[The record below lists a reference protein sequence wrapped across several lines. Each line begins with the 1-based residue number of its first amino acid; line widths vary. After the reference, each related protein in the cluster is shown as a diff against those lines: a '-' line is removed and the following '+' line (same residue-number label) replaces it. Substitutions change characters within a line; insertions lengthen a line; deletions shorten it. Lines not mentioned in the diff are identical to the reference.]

1 MKVSIV
7 IPIYKVNFSFAEKLS
22 FKRCL
27 KEFSKYDINII
38 TFRELNITEYKSI
51 ASEYNIDIKSVYFNK
66 KYFNSIYMYNKLLM
80 SIKFYEKFIDYEYI
94 LIYQLDAYVFHD
106 ELKYWCSLNYDYIG
120 APWFENFLS
129 RQENKKLWKIGN
141 GGFSLRKVSKFIDI
155 INTNEVNYNF
165 KFYYNYFSSYNM
177 SFINKVL
184 FTTLCVLKCRYKVN
198 EDYFLVYVGGLL
210 NDKIKLPDIY
220 KAISFSFE
228 KSPCY
233 LFKLNNNKL
242 PFGCHAFE
250 KNEYEYFWKKY
261 IDEND

>member
-1 MKVSIV
+1 MKASIV
-7 IPIYKVNFSFAEKLS
+7 IPIYKANLSSIEKLA

-27 KEFSKYDINII
+27 NVLNEYDINII
-38 TFRELNITEYKSI
+38 TFRELNITEHKCI
-51 ASEYNIDIKSVYFNK
+51 ASEYNIDIKSVYFDK

-80 SIKFYEKFIDYEYI
+80 SIEFYRKFIVYEYI
-94 LIYQLDAYVFHD
+94 LIYQLDAYVFNN
-106 ELKYWCSLNYDYIG
+106 ELKYWCSLNYDYVG

-129 RQENKKLWKIGN
+129 RQENKKLWKVGN
-141 GGFSLRKVSKFIDI
+141 GGFSLRKVSKFIEI
-155 INTNEVNYNF
+155 TNTNEVNYNF
-165 KFYYNYFSSYNM
+165 KFYYNYFSSYNI

-184 FTTLCVLKCRYKVN
+184 LTVLCIFKYRYKVN

-210 NDKIKLPDIY
+210 NDKIKLPNIY

-228 KSPCY
+228 KSPDY

-250 KNEYEYFWKKY
+250 KNEYECFWKKY
-261 IDEND
+261 INN